1 MRSAGIRMRK
11 NGIGANS
18 MITKQCCLVFFWVRW
33 SPNPTHQWCVS
44 WTLFFTQSC
53 WCVEWCSYILPS
65 NKKHESLD
73 LAVLDAVDSR
83 IFAGV
88 CWLVHLHKI
97 DPHPPIFQ
105 VQNVKFPNNPARKL
119 KGWNLN
125 ITQLKRKVIS
135 QLFAT
140 PAVNSFFFPGHRC
153 WLWWRIWVI
162 SSIFATLPLQ
172 FTAWPS
178 SVSLGRNLPES
189 STLNDKDEGWT
200 LSPSIF
206 TLPRASRTS
215 KKVGPV

>member
-18 MITKQCCLVFFWVRW
+18 MIKKQCCLVFFWVRW
-33 SPNPTHQWCVS
+33 SPNPTHQWYVS

-73 LAVLDAVDSR
+73 LAVVDAVDSR

-88 CWLVHLHKI
+88 CWFTYTRSIHTHQFFRFKMWT
-97 DPHPPIFQ
+97 FQ
-105 VQNVKFPNNPARKL
+105 GNPARKL

-140 PAVNSFFFPGHRC
+140 PAVNSFFF
-153 WLWWRIWVI
+153 
-162 SSIFATLPLQ
+162 
-172 FTAWPS
+172 
-178 SVSLGRNLPES
+178 
-189 STLNDKDEGWT
+189 
-200 LSPSIF
+200 
-206 TLPRASRTS
+206 SR
-215 KKVGPV
+215 P